1 MPCPSSSTISDP
13 VTRASIAVTQPRE
26 PVSCIAVK
34 PLVESSRVRPAVE
47 FGIGHIWDQ
56 FEWLQIM
63 RNREMEF
70 QGQMP
75 VYEQFALFVL
85 EGITIRYSDMLNAYW
100 QLNNIV
106 FRYIM
111 AFVDM

>member
-1 MPCPSSSTISDP
+1 
-13 VTRASIAVTQPRE
+13 
-26 PVSCIAVK
+26 
-34 PLVESSRVRPAVE
+34 
-47 FGIGHIWDQ
+47 
-56 FEWLQIM
+56 
-63 RNREMEF
+63 MEF